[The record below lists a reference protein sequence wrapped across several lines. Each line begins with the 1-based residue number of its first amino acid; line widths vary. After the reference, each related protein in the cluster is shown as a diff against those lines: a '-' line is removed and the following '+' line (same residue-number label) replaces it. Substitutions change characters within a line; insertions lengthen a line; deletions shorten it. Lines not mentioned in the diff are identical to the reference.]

1 MKLNMIKVMVWKTRF
16 PWNEFIFSFIPRF
29 ANYVCQMQ
37 NNLHSASFSLIL
49 MTQHLDGQDID
60 PQDVDEIAFA
70 LPMLLL
76 LPLMT
81 IKLLKGYD
89 FLREESFYLFSAR
102 DYSAQLRRLYQKR
115 KKKKS
120 YLHNLKKGGRK
131 EGCCKL
137 CPQITSRSLN
147 ALTLTH
153 DCNQQI
159 LSFVIF

>member
-1 MKLNMIKVMVWKTRF
+1 
-16 PWNEFIFSFIPRF
+16 
-29 ANYVCQMQ
+29 MQ

-102 DYSAQLRRLYQKR
+102 NYSALLR
-115 KKKKS
+115 S
-120 YLHNLKKGGRK
+120 
-131 EGCCKL
+131 
-137 CPQITSRSLN
+137 
-147 ALTLTH
+147 
-153 DCNQQI
+153 
-159 LSFVIF
+159 

>member
-1 MKLNMIKVMVWKTRF
+1 
-16 PWNEFIFSFIPRF
+16 
-29 ANYVCQMQ
+29 MQ

-115 KKKKS
+115 KKK
-120 YLHNLKKGGRK
+120 
-131 EGCCKL
+131 
-137 CPQITSRSLN
+137 
-147 ALTLTH
+147 
-153 DCNQQI
+153 I
-159 LSFVIF
+159 LFAQP